1 MNEHARTPE
10 RDQSQSREPANAPDE
25 RPRFQTNDPA
35 TGQSGRAYEGHTGDE
50 ALAIAQRSRHAF
62 EEWRRTSFSHRA
74 GLMREAAVVLRRR
87 QAEFAEIM
95 TA

>member
-35 TGQSGRAYEGHTGDE
+35 TGQSGRAYEGHARDE
-50 ALAIAQRSRHAF
+50 ALGIAQQARQAF

-74 GLMREAAVVLRRR
+74 SFMKGAAAVLRRSR
-87 QAEFAEIM
+87 RSNP
-95 TA
+95 